1 MVTVSKSQS
10 FFELHFGWVVFLTIA
25 LVTFFLYQHALDSG
39 FFLDDAS
46 SIRNEPLML
55 QQDVWPIFE
64 RFRFRFIGYLSFWL
78 NYQISGEDPAAFRL
92 VNLAIHA
99 ANGMFVYVLSRL
111 LFSAV
116 DDSGPSIR
124 TQMWIALAIA
134 LVFIAHPLQTQAVTY
149 IVQRLASLVTFF
161 YLAALCAWMQM
172 LKSSSFA
179 GKFGWIVT
187 FVLSAIAACLTKQ
200 NAFTLPLVLVLLDL
214 VVFRMVTLRQWLL
227 IATAIAAAFLL
238 TTIIS
243 PAFLSELDLL
253 TRETSTISRWEYMT
267 HQWVV
272 LWIYLYKVIWPY
284 PQVLDYGFEL
294 FSFGSVVIIIAGIG
308 HAIVLSFAFRVSRT
322 WPLVSFGIFFFY
334 LAHSIESGFIPIRD
348 LAFEHRNY
356 LPLFGLFFAAGA
368 AGAAVVRAGAKR
380 ARAVEWTQ
388 IVFVFLFLF
397 FAQATYSRN
406 QMWAEQETLLKQDV
420 AFNQENVRAKYSLA
434 VWYDR
439 NGRPED
445 ALSTV
450 KDMLRNNKQGL
461 DSVQLTLV
469 VALLIDDEQYSEALE
484 LIEAALAGRLSNRLR
499 GDFLRL
505 EGTALTGKGE
515 DAEAIM
521 KFEESMRLSPLT
533 YEGGLGYTYSLIQ
546 VGRLD
551 EAKMQLKRL
560 EQRFGRKPR
569 LELLQQVLEG
579 ER

>member
-25 LVTFFLYQHALDSG
+25 SVTFFLYQHALDSG

-64 RFRFRFIGYLSFWL
+64 GFRLRFIGYLSFWL

-99 ANGMFVYVLSRL
+99 ANGLFVYVLSRL

-116 DDSGPSIR
+116 DDRGSSIR
-124 TQMWIALAIA
+124 TQRWIALAIA

-161 YLAALCAWMQM
+161 YLAALCAWIQM
-172 LKSSSFA
+172 LKSPSFA

-243 PAFLSELDLL
+243 PAFLSELDQL

-284 PQVLDYGFEL
+284 PQVLDYGLEL
-294 FSFGSVVIIIAGIG
+294 FSFGSLVLIIAGIG
-308 HAIVLSFAFRVSRT
+308 HAIVLSFAFRFSRT

-356 LPLFGLFFAAGA
+356 LPLFGLFFAV
-368 AGAAVVRAGAKR
+368 GAAVVSAGVKR

-388 IVFVFLFLF
+388 IVFVF
-397 FAQATYSRN
+397 
-406 QMWAEQETLLKQDV
+406 
-420 AFNQENVRAKYSLA
+420 
-434 VWYDR
+434 
-439 NGRPED
+439 
-445 ALSTV
+445 
-450 KDMLRNNKQGL
+450 
-461 DSVQLTLV
+461 SVFILCT
-469 VALLIDDEQYSEALE
+469 
-484 LIEAALAGRLSNRLR
+484 SN
-499 GDFLRL
+499 
-505 EGTALTGKGE
+505 
-515 DAEAIM
+515 
-521 KFEESMRLSPLT
+521 
-533 YEGGLGYTYSLIQ
+533 
-546 VGRLD
+546 
-551 EAKMQLKRL
+551 
-560 EQRFGRKPR
+560 
-569 LELLQQVLEG
+569 VLEKPNVG
-579 ER
+579 GAGDTA